1 MSLMSVRE
9 TGDSGSTLPNG
20 GAQCQITTQNLQDV
34 TAQGVKPGMDHS
46 AGLVWGRELPPGQ
59 MGTMGGGGISC
70 LKSSSTACGKV
81 WKLLFRFIWVP
92 STMAIFPNICNAQGA
107 LALELRYEQPLSSCP
122 MSCCLFLPACS
133 LPSPSPFPG
142 PTAPQLPSLQTTSD
156 LKPNKLN
163 HSLG

>member
-59 MGTMGGGGISC
+59 MGTMGGGWHLMPEEQQHG
-70 LKSSSTACGKV
+70 L
-81 WKLLFRFIWVP
+81 WKGLEVVIPVYLGPVHHGDLSEHLQCTRGFGSRAEIRATPQLMSHVLLPF
-92 STMAIFPNICNAQGA
+92 
-107 LALELRYEQPLSSCP
+107 
-122 MSCCLFLPACS
+122 PACL
-133 LPSPSPFPG
+133 LPTFTLTFPRPDRSPTPF
-142 PTAPQLPSLQTTSD
+142 TSD
-156 LKPNKLN
+156 HIRSEAK
-163 HSLG
+163 